1 MAAHKLTWNGFL
13 IRLGVSLALV
23 LATFNPSGYS
33 YFHWLQ
39 ASLPDSISAP
49 QAFSGVIM
57 LIGWVMFIRAGRRSL
72 GFTGFL
78 LASAFFGTL
87 FWLLMDWGL
96 LSAENIDAVTWLVEV
111 LLAGVLAIGMS
122 WSHIRR
128 RMSGQVDVDD
138 TDDQA

>member
-39 ASLPDSISAP
+39 ASLPDSISAL

-96 LSAENIDAVTWLVEV
+96 LAAENIDAVTWLVEV

-128 RMSGQVDVDD
+128 RISGQVDVDD
-138 TDDQA
+138 TDDHA

>member
-1 MAAHKLTWNGFL
+1 MAAHRLTWNGFL
-13 IRLGVSLALV
+13 IRLGMSMTLV

-33 YFHWLQ
+33 YFHWLK
-39 ASLPDSISAP
+39 ASLPGSISAL
-49 QAFSGVIM
+49 QAFSGVIV

-72 GFTGFL
+72 GFIGFV
-78 LASAFFGTL
+78 LAGAFFATL

-96 LSAENIDAVTWLVEV
+96 LSAENIAAATWLVEI

-128 RMSGQVDVDD
+128 RLSGQVDVDGTED
-138 TDDQA
+138 NT

>member
-39 ASLPDSISAP
+39 ASLPDSISAL

-128 RMSGQVDVDD
+128 RISGQVDVDD
-138 TDDQA
+138 TDDHS

>member
-1 MAAHKLTWNGFL
+1 
-13 IRLGVSLALV
+13 
-23 LATFNPSGYS
+23 
-33 YFHWLQ
+33 
-39 ASLPDSISAP
+39 
-49 QAFSGVIM
+49 
-57 LIGWVMFIRAGRRSL
+57 MFIRAGRRSL

-128 RMSGQVDVDD
+128 RISGQVDVDD
-138 TDDQA
+138 TDGLS

>member
-23 LATFNPSGYS
+23 LTTFNPSGYS
-33 YFHWLQ
+33 YFHWLK
-39 ASLPDSISAP
+39 ASLPGSISAL

-72 GFTGFL
+72 GFIGL
-78 LASAFFGTL
+78 VLASAFFATL

-96 LSAENIDAVTWLVEV
+96 LAAENIDAVTWLVEI

-138 TDDQA
+138 TDGNT

>member
-1 MAAHKLTWNGFL
+1 MAAYRLTWNGFL
-13 IRLGVSLALV
+13 IRLGVALALV

-33 YFHWLQ
+33 YFHWLKG
-39 ASLPDSISAP
+39 SLPESVSAL

-57 LIGWVMFIRAGRRSL
+57 VIGWVMFIRAGRRSL
-72 GFTGFL
+72 GFMGFV
-78 LASAFFGTL
+78 LASAFFATL
-87 FWLLMDWGL
+87 FWLMMDWGL

-128 RMSGQVDVDD
+128 RLSGQVDVDD
-138 TDDQA
+138 AEDNL